1 MYPHDNIFNIY
12 YNIGKRLP
20 FQVKR
25 SEVGLQR
32 SINWENRLSTKGRT
46 FMVEKIE
53 PKGKYGKAYGYSLE
67 DNKLSEEYLT
77 FYYPNYKAGEIVEIP
92 CAGCGEWVLI
102 DVPNV
107 DMNEIFPVHLP
118 EEIMPFGKFKGKS
131 LQEIYEADPQYI
143 FWLLDQDPYYRVDI
157 PRLIGKEAKTDE
169 EFKQICSEEY
179 DRVVPQLTPH
189 SKIKVGKYK
198 GLSFE
203 EVSLID
209 AKYIEWFLQNT
220 NERIDY
226 NSFCKLLELS
236 KED

>member
-25 SEVGLQR
+25 CEVGLQR
-32 SINWENRLSTKGRT
+32 SINWGNRLSTKGRT

-67 DNKLSEEYLT
+67 DNKLSEEYLR

-107 DMNEIFPVHLP
+107 DINEIFPLHLP

-131 LQEIYEADPQYI
+131 LQEIYEAEPQYI
-143 FWLLDQDPYYRVDI
+143 FWLLDQDPYYIVDI
-157 PRLIGKEAKTDE
+157 PRLIGIAAKTNE

-179 DRVVPQLTPH
+179 NRVFPKLTPH
-189 SKIKVGKYK
+189 SIIKVGKYK
-198 GLSFE
+198 GLSYE
-203 EVSLID
+203 EVAAID
-209 AKYIEWFLQNT
+209 ANYIKWFITNT
-220 NERIDY
+220 NERVDY
-226 NSFCKLLELS
+226 NSFQEIFAK
-236 KED
+236 

>member
-25 SEVGLQR
+25 CEVGLQR

-53 PKGKYGKAYGYSLE
+53 PKGIYGKAYGYSLE
-67 DNKLSEEYLT
+67 DNELSEEYLR

-107 DMNEIFPVHLP
+107 DINEIFPLHLP
-118 EEIMPFGKFKGKS
+118 EEIMPFGKY
-131 LQEIYEADPQYI
+131 Q
-143 FWLLDQDPYYRVDI
+143 R
-157 PRLIGKEAKTDE
+157 
-169 EFKQICSEEY
+169 KQFARNI
-179 DRVVPQLTPH
+179 
-189 SKIKVGKYK
+189 
-198 GLSFE
+198 
-203 EVSLID
+203 
-209 AKYIEWFLQNT
+209 
-220 NERIDY
+220 
-226 NSFCKLLELS
+226 
-236 KED
+236 